1 MVYTALLY
9 AVNFKQVTMVIIK
22 REYLHAFVK
31 VRYCQVVSV
40 TISIVR
46 FY

>member
-1 MVYTALLY
+1 MVYDALLY
-9 AVNFKQVTMVIIK
+9 AVDFKQATLVIIK
-22 REYLHAFVK
+22 REYLPAFVK
-31 VRYCQVVSV
+31 VRYYQVVSV

>member
-1 MVYTALLY
+1 MVCAALLH
-9 AVNFKQVTMVIIK
+9 AVNLKQVTMLIIK
-22 REYLHAFVK
+22 REYLPAFVK
-31 VRYCQVVSV
+31 VRYYQAVSV

>member
-1 MVYTALLY
+1 MVYAALLY

-22 REYLHAFVK
+22 CEYLLAFVK
-31 VRYCQVVSV
+31 VRYYQVVSV

>member
-1 MVYTALLY
+1 MVYTALLD
-9 AVNFKQVTMVIIK
+9 AVNVKQVTMVIIK
-22 REYLHAFVK
+22 REYLSAFVN
-31 VRYCQVVSV
+31 VCYYQVVSV